1 MTTPVFDG
9 LTIVEE
15 AVDAAGWRA
24 RLRVERSSPAFAGHF
39 DGEPILPGVASLLVV
54 RHALREMGLALLAL
68 PSVRFRHAVGP
79 GDLLEVSAARPGAD
93 GQCRFEVKIGR
104 VLAVT
109 GVARG
114 ERLA

>member
-1 MTTPVFDG
+1 MATPIFDG

-15 AVDAAGWRA
+15 AADAAGWRA
-24 RLRVERSSPAFAGHF
+24 RVRVERSSRAFAGHF
-39 DGEPILPGVASLLVV
+39 DGQPILPGVAWLLVV
-54 RHALREMGLALLAL
+54 RHALRELGFALQSL

-79 GDLLEVSAARPGAD
+79 GDLLEVSAARPDGD
-93 GQCRFEVKIGR
+93 GQCRFEVKMGR

-114 ERLA
+114 GRLG